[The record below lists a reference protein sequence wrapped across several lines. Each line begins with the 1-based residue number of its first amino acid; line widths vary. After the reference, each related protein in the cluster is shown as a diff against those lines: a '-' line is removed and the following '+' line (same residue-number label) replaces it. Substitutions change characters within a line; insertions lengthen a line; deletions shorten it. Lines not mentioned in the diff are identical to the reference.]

1 MAIVKEKVTE
11 YQNGQK
17 VGTYT
22 QVNIPASVV
31 SSINETTSAAGEI
44 YNKVIEEKAKY
55 IENLYHKL
63 NDNIIFL
70 SNFKA
75 LNDDFQNT
83 INFFEKN
90 INDITDKKGNII
102 FGSKKSKTFNIILI
116 TVFIISGLIAAFGYF
131 TTPKYEEPSII
142 YNFGMSI
149 WVPTFC
155 FSFLYGIYIL
165 LVGIPL
171 SLKKMRK
178 YLEDLQNKMSKSNLF
193 VLSDELGKVINFY
206 NSEEQKT
213 KLYNN
218 EISKEDYDSNLVN
231 ALKKAIEVNFI
242 NKNFSDKSEVNISS
256 TDKKP
261 FGIIKVYLYSFIFT
275 LILLPLIR
283 LSNKYLTYPEAFDFQ
298 WELDKYLNSISRD
311 LGSTLFGFAVI
322 ALIFT
327 CIIYF
332 IRFIK
337 NKIKNK

>member
-1 MAIVKEKVTE
+1 MAIVKEKVTQ

-17 VGTYT
+17 VGSYT

-102 FGSKKSKTFNIILI
+102 FGSKKSKTFNILLI

-131 TTPKYEEPSII
+131 TTPKYEEPSMI

-206 NSEEQKT
+206 NSDEQKT

-231 ALKKAIEVNFI
+231 TLKKAIEVNFKFHNELISKNIELNELKDKNEKKSSNFLVRYLFATVISFFMIYLFLFIDRDYEFSNYI
-242 NKNFSDKSEVNISS
+242 NDYLS
-256 TDKKP
+256 KP
-261 FGIIKVYLYSFIFT
+261 NHFIAPAVLGVFLT
-275 LILLPLIR
+275 LIFYV
-283 LSNKYLTYPEAFDFQ
+283 LS
-298 WELDKYLNSISRD
+298 W
-311 LGSTLFGFAVI
+311 
-322 ALIFT
+322 
-327 CIIYF
+327 
-332 IRFIK
+332 IK
-337 NKIKNK
+337 NKINKSKV